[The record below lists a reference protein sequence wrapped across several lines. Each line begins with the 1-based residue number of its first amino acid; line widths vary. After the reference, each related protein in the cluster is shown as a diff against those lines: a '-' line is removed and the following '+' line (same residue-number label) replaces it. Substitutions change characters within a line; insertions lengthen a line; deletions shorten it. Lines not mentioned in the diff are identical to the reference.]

1 MKLQFLI
8 PQYNETEEVIK
19 PLLTSISIQQ
29 SIDFN
34 EIGAIIVN
42 DGSDIKLSKD
52 FLNSFPFEI
61 KYIMNEHKGVS
72 AARNR
77 ALDEATA
84 DYVMFCDADDMF
96 YNMCG
101 LKLIF
106 DQIDG
111 DGFDVFLS
119 YFTEETKDIN
129 KKSVYIDHKQ
139 DATFVHG
146 KVYKRAFLKLFQI
159 RWCEELT
166 IHEDSYFNYLCQ
178 ACARENQM
186 KLCHVPF
193 YLWKWNDNSV
203 CRHDPKY
210 IFKTFNF
217 LLDSSTQ
224 LVNNLLVRGLAKNAQ
239 EIVTGMIYNSYFTLN
254 KKEWLEQENQ
264 EYRDSVEKR
273 FKRYYLDFKC
283 LYESI
288 DEKTKN
294 SIIIQLKNQKF
305 NEGMILE
312 SITFNDWIKEILE
325 KD

>member
-8 PQYNETEEVIK
+8 PQYKETEEVIK

-29 SIDFN
+29 NVDLN
-34 EIGAIIVN
+34 EVGAIIVN
-42 DGSDIKLSKD
+42 DGSDVKLSEE

-61 KYIMNEHKGVS
+61 KYIQNEHKGVS

-84 DYVMFCDADDMF
+84 EYVMFCDADDMF

-101 LKLIF
+101 LYLIF
-106 DQIDG
+106 EQING
-111 DGFDVFLS
+111 SGFDVFLS
-119 YFTEETKDIN
+119 YFTEETRTPDGKP
-129 KKSVYIDHKQ
+129 VYVDHHQ

-146 KVYKRAFLKLFQI
+146 KVYKKSFLQLFQI
-159 RWCEELT
+159 RWGEQFT

-178 ACARENQM
+178 ACAREGQM
-186 KLCHVPF
+186 KLCKVPF

-203 CRHDPKY
+203 SRHDSKY
-210 IFKTFNF
+210 ILKTFNC

-224 LVNNLLVRGLAKNAQ
+224 LVKDLMIRGLIKNAR
-239 EIVTGMIYNSYFTLN
+239 EIITGMIYNSYFTLN

-264 EYRDSVEKR
+264 DYRNAVERR
-273 FKRYYLDFKC
+273 FKEYYLEFKP
-283 LYESI
+283 LYDTI
-288 DEKTKN
+288 DEQSKN

-305 NEGMILE
+305 NEGMIME
-312 SITFNDWIKEILE
+312 SITFNDWINEIL
-325 KD
+325 KK